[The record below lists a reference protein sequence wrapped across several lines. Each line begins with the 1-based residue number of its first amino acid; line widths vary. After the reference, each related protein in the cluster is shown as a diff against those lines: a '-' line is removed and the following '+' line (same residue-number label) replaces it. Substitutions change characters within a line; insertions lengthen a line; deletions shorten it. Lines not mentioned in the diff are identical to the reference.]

1 MNHTLLDTCV
11 VIDYLRQ
18 EDSAVSYIHQLPAIP
33 QLSSITIMELYAGIK
48 GRREQRRI
56 ETMINHSLVLD
67 ITHEIGVKSGEY
79 LKKYRPS
86 HGVGAI
92 DALIAATAEIHGLEL
107 ATLNLKHFPMF
118 KNLERPY

>member
-1 MNHTLLDTCV
+1 
-11 VIDYLRQ
+11 
-18 EDSAVSYIHQLPAIP
+18 
-33 QLSSITIMELYAGIK
+33 
-48 GRREQRRI
+48 
-56 ETMINHSLVLD
+56 MINHSLVLD
-67 ITHEIGVKSGEY
+67 VTHEIGVKSGEY

-118 KNLERPY
+118 KNLEGPY

>member
-1 MNHTLLDTCV
+1 MNHTLLDTCI

-18 EDSAVSYIHQLPAIP
+18 KQEAIDYIHALPATP
-33 QLSSITIMELYAGIK
+33 QLSSITIMELYAGIR
-48 GRREQRRI
+48 GREERHRI

-67 ITHEIGVKSGEY
+67 VTHEIGVESGEY
-79 LKKYRPS
+79 LKKYRAS

-92 DALIAATAEIHGLEL
+92 DALIAATAETHSLEL

>member
-18 EDSAVSYIHQLPAIP
+18 KDGAISYIHGLPTTP
-33 QLSSITIMELYAGIK
+33 QLSSMTVMELYAGIRGK
-48 GRREQRRI
+48 RERYRI

-67 ITHEIGVKSGEY
+67 VTHEIGVKSGEY
-79 LKKYRPS
+79 LKKYRAS

-92 DALIAATAEIHGLEL
+92 DAIIAATAEIHNLEL
-107 ATLNLKHFPMF
+107 ATLNFKHFPMF
-118 KNLERPY
+118 NDLERPY